1 VRFRIKEIGL
11 ILLLPFLLGG
21 TGCALFVVGGGVAA
35 GVGAAEYIG
44 GELKQDYSAPLEKA
58 WNASLAAVDELE
70 MKTTEKYMDNLDQNR
85 VIKGKTGRGPNFQI
99 SLEAQG
105 KEATRV
111 KVRIGTFGDEEYSKK
126 VQDAIAGNLKRL

>member
-1 VRFRIKEIGL
+1 MGFLMKTFPL
-11 ILLLPFLLGG
+11 ILFLSFALCGS
-21 TGCALFVVGGGVAA
+21 GCALFVVGGGVAA

-111 KVRIGTFGDEEYSKK
+111 KVRVGTFGDEEYSKK
-126 VQDAIAGNLKRL
+126 IQESIAGNLKRL